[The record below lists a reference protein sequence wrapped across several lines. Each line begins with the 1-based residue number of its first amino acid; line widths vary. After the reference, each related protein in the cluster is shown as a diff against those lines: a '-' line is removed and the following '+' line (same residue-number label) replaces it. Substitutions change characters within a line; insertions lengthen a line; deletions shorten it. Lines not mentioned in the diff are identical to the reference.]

1 LFPSSF
7 DFTRR
12 EKHRADPRAMKQLI
26 AFLKTTLIGGALVV
40 LPAWL
45 AVLLVAKALMHL
57 QVFVKPVSSH
67 LPASIEHSRIIAILL
82 LLTLCFLV
90 GLVIQTA
97 IGAHVQR
104 VVEKRVLEKLPG
116 YTILHGLAGQL
127 AAFEKTE
134 GFQPALVE
142 IEEALV
148 PAFLIEE
155 LSGERCTVFVPSVP
169 TPMAGSLY
177 IIARNRVH
185 PIDVPVTTMLKCIS
199 KWGAGSDQLVA
210 ALDRNKKTT

>member
-1 LFPSSF
+1 
-7 DFTRR
+7 
-12 EKHRADPRAMKQLI
+12 MKQLI
-26 AFLKTTLIGGALVV
+26 AFLKTTLVGGALVV

-82 LLTLCFLV
+82 LLAFCFLV
-90 GLVIQTA
+90 GLIIQTT
-97 IGAHVQR
+97 IGAHLQR
-104 VVEKRVLEKLPG
+104 TVEKRVLEKLPG
-116 YTILHGLAGQL
+116 YTMLHGLAGQL
-127 AAFEKTE
+127 TEFEKTE

-155 LSGERCTVFVPSVP
+155 HTGERCTVFVPSVP

-185 PIDVPVTTMLKCIS
+185 AIDVPVTAMLKCIS
-199 KWGAGSDQLVA
+199 KWGADSGELVA
-210 ALDRNKKTT
+210 ALDRGSKTSSSS